1 MIDTIVLTL
10 TKDKFQIT
18 APDKFTPTAT
28 WVLAEHAHT
37 KSGMQSKQNPT
48 KKELLH
54 GVYKP
59 RLTLSK
65 RISHTGGREIMLKI
79 DLSLPKL
86 LFGNNFDELRL
97 KDFLPIVS
105 ELVDVLATMGV
116 IVATDVLAQAPVA
129 AIHYAKN
136 IALTDGSTPHYFIN
150 KIKEANIKFSLDV
163 NQTQYRNDGHSYRW
177 HCNSYEVAFYDKIR
191 ELEIARQS
199 SKRSMEKD
207 SALQLSV
214 LNRFRKRKML
224 EILRMEVRL
233 NKRDKMKHLFK
244 KMGIKNDLTF
254 KNLFKPTIAKKV
266 LLHYLYELESRR
278 PILLDYRP
286 TSERGL
292 IADLIFNNPDMNAK
306 QIFQLFGLKQA
317 LNYMTLRDL
326 RAMLAHSN
334 QRGWYRLMSLVNQVK
349 LPTAQDP
356 FAAIRISLM
365 TFKPLNLGDFKIN
378 T

>member
-1 MIDTIVLTL
+1 MIDTIALTL
-10 TKDKFQIT
+10 TSNLFKITQPEKFKPSAAWI
-18 APDKFTPTAT
+18 
-28 WVLAEHAHT
+28 LADQSRASST
-37 KSGMQSKQNPT
+37 QSKQNPS
-48 KKELLH
+48 KKELTQ

-79 DLSLPKL
+79 ELSLPKL
-86 LFGNNFDELRL
+86 MFGNNFDELRL
-97 KDFLPIVS
+97 KDFMPIVS
-105 ELVDVLATMGV
+105 ELVDVLSAMGV
-116 IVATDVLAQAPVA
+116 IVDPLVLAQAPVA
-129 AIHYAKN
+129 AIHYSKN

-150 KIKEANIKFSLDV
+150 KIKEANIKLSLDV

-207 SALQLSV
+207 SALQLSM
-214 LNRFRKRKML
+214 LNRFRERKML

-254 KNLFKPTIAKKV
+254 KSLFKPTIAKKV
-266 LLHYLYELESRR
+266 LLHYLDELESRR
-278 PILLDYRP
+278 PLLLDYRP
-286 TSERGL
+286 TSERAL
-292 IADLIFNNPDMNAK
+292 MADLIFNNPDLNAK
-306 QIFQLFGLKQA
+306 QIFQLFGLRQA
-317 LNYMTLRDL
+317 LNYMTLREL
-326 RAMLAHSN
+326 RAMLSRGSK
-334 QRGWYRLMSLVNQVK
+334 RGWYRLMGLVNKVK

-356 FAAIRISLM
+356 FVGIRKSLVA
-365 TFKPLNLGDFKIN
+365 FKPLNLGNYKIHI
-378 T
+378 